1 MHDEVVGLRSAAL
14 MWLAAFV
21 DRPFIGAVGWSKN
34 NDVLEINRLVVAP
47 RMLRRGVRSALIRE
61 PSTASGNR
69 PHRCFDWPRQRS
81 GKCSSGQLGSCVCE
95 TMKSSPDWGDAIQLD
110 GGFRSSCQR
119 THGNSVLTRRE

>member
-69 PHRCFDWPRQRS
+69 GIVVRRS
-81 GKCSSGQLGSCVCE
+81 GKCSSGQLGS
-95 TMKSSPDWGDAIQLD
+95 
-110 GGFRSSCQR
+110 
-119 THGNSVLTRRE
+119 